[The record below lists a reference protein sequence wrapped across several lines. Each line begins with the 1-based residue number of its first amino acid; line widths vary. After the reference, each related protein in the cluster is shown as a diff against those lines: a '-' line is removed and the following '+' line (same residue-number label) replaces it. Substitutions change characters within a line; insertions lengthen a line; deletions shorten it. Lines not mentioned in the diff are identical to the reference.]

1 MEGGKE
7 MRIRFTDNSSRLLND
22 MGNKKEE
29 ALFNIGLKWQEV
41 VKKII
46 TDQEEVDTG
55 RMRASMS
62 FITNKRKGPNVG
74 ASNSQSKDFLSGAS
88 GDDGRLIVGSNVG
101 YARWNEFHNK
111 KGAFLKPSLLRSKED
126 FKRIAESVLRR

>member
-1 MEGGKE
+1 MRARFEDNTEMLFNAMGK
-7 MRIRFTDNSSRLLND
+7 
-22 MGNKKEE
+22 KKEE
-29 ALFNIGLKWQEV
+29 ILFEIGLKWQEI

-46 TDQEEVDTG
+46 TEQEEVDTG

-62 FITNKRKGPNVG
+62 FITNKRKSPNAG

-88 GDDGRLIVGSNVG
+88 GDNGRLIVGSNVE
-101 YARWNEFHNK
+101 YAQWNEFHNK
-111 KGAFLKPSLLRSKED
+111 KGAFLKPSVLRSKED